1 MTGLRAVET
10 RKVTATARWART
22 ISSAALDM
30 LWAGAVVPWVWCPLA
45 SRGWLTSAGYT
56 SAIRTGTV
64 GAALLDV
71 SYVCDKDI
79 QLSIQ

>member
-1 MTGLRAVET
+1 MTGLRAVEA
-10 RKVTATARWART
+10 REVTATPWWAGT

-30 LWAGAVVPWVWCPLA
+30 IWAGAVARIWCPLA
-45 SRGWLTSAGYT
+45 SRGWLTSAGCA

-64 GAALLDV
+64 CAALLDV

-79 QLSIQ
+79 